1 MARIQ
6 DINKVYSGSLM
17 TFTKARAPYVPHL
30 DLFDKRRDS
39 QHLKFP
45 NNDDLKKP
53 ISSHFPQESAY
64 LPMETSN
71 FEYK

>member
-6 DINKVYSGSLM
+6 DINKVYSGALM
-17 TFTKARAPYVPHL
+17 TFTKPRAPYVPHL

-39 QHLKFP
+39 QRLNFP
-45 NNDDLKKP
+45 KKEENHNKPVSPP
-53 ISSHFPQESAY
+53 IPQESSY

-71 FEYK
+71 FE